1 MNDKMNESN
10 ILLKA
15 KFPGEIIMINQDH
28 EIPDALELL
37 RLEPL
42 IGFDT
47 ETRPA
52 FSKGEVYQVSLLQLA
67 TPNHALLFRLH
78 SLKDFSLL
86 KLFFENDD
94 IKKIGVAI
102 RDDIRA
108 LQKTFP
114 FEPKGFVELSEM
126 AKTHNLKN
134 FGLKGMTEEVLKLT
148 LSKRAKLS
156 NWEMKEL
163 KKDQI
168 IYAATDAWIG
178 REIYVAL
185 KNLQSDINQIL

>member
-1 MNDKMNESN
+1 MNDKMNESS

-67 TPNHALLFRLH
+67 TTNHALLFRLH

-86 KLFFENDD
+86 KLFFENDEI
-94 IKKIGVAI
+94 IKVGVAI

-185 KNLQSDINQIL
+185 KNL

>member
-1 MNDKMNESN
+1 MNDKMNESS

-86 KLFFENDD
+86 KLFFENDE

-185 KNLQSDINQIL
+185 KNF

>member
-1 MNDKMNESN
+1 MNESN